1 MSSSTIVACFGSKAL
16 GDYSVAY
23 TALTVAGLI
32 SIILSCVWVIQC
44 VSEVAHGSNRKVGR
58 TS

>member
-1 MSSSTIVACFGSKAL
+1 MSSYACSSGAS
-16 GDYSVAY
+16 GEYSVAY

-32 SIILSCVWVIQC
+32 SIIVSCVRVVQC
-44 VSEVAHGSNRKVGR
+44 VGEMAHGSNRKVGR